1 MVNQRSKR
9 LPKIF
14 LGQFLVSFVIVIIA
28 LSLIFYA
35 QGWRINFNTFKIYKT
50 GLLLFNSSPVPDKIY
65 IGSKEFD
72 GKKEFTQNLLPGGY
86 KIKALKEGY
95 VEWSREITIKPEMV
109 SYYNNIILIKK
120 EIKVEI
126 LTDQSKINFLNSPDT
141 ILAENAKDQLA
152 FNKYEIWTSNRLITR
167 FSEPISSV
175 KWYPDMQ
182 HIIFQ
187 QGDEIRIIDNAGFNN
202 ILLVKLS
209 SGEESKFQIGGRGQ
223 ELYFFDNG
231 EYKKA
236 IIK

>member
-1 MVNQRSKR
+1 MTNQRSKR

-14 LGQFLVSFVIVIIA
+14 LGQFLVAFVILIIA
-28 LSLIFYA
+28 LTLIFYA
-35 QGWRINFNTFKIYKT
+35 QGWRINFNTLKIYKT
-50 GLLLFNSSPVPDKIY
+50 GLFLLSSSPIPDKIF
-65 IGSKEFD
+65 IGNNEFN
-72 GKKEFTQNLLPGGY
+72 GKKEFTQNLLPGSY
-86 KIKALKEGY
+86 KVRALKNGY

-109 SYYNNIILIKK
+109 SYYNNVILIRQD
-120 EIKVEI
+120 IKVEN
-126 LTDQSKINFLNSPDT
+126 LVDQSKIIFLNSPDT
-141 ILAENAKDQLA
+141 ILVENAKDKLA
-152 FNKYEIWTSNRLITR
+152 FNKYEIWTDDRLITR
-167 FSEPISSV
+167 FSEPISNV

-187 QGDEIRIIDNAGFNN
+187 QGDEIRIIDNGGFNN

-209 SGEESKFQIGGRGQ
+209 SAEQTRFQIGGQGQ